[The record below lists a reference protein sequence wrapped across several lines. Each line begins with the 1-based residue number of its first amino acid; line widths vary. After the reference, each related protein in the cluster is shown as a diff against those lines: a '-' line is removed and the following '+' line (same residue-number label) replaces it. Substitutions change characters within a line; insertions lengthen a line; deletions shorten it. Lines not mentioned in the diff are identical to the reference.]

1 MKRLWMVVL
10 LAGMA
15 AGVVVAAGVVRDQQA
30 PGAQAGAGAQ
40 PSAGARLEAAIK
52 KEVVDGDLKT
62 AIELYRTL
70 AQASD
75 RAVAAKALLRMGQC
89 YEKLGD
95 TDTREARKAYE
106 QIVKEFGDQ
115 TAVAAEART
124 KLAALAGA
132 SGTGASTITVRRI
145 WTGPEADAMGQ
156 VSPHG
161 RFLSFTDWET
171 GDLAIH
177 DLTTG
182 ENRRITRKGAW
193 WPSGEYA
200 EFSIVSPDS
209 RQIAYNWNNKDG
221 FYDLRIVEI
230 DGVKP
235 RVVYSDR
242 EHLSYIW
249 PIAWSPDG
257 MHILT
262 YFSKTDGPTELML
275 VRPADGSARLITAS
289 GKDAPR
295 AVFSPDGRY
304 LAYALRENISLFDV
318 AAGREF
324 PLIPDPS
331 NHSVMGW
338 APDGKHIL
346 FSSER
351 SGSPDA
357 WLITVAD
364 GKAEGEPT
372 LVKKDF
378 SGAFLGFT
386 RSGAFYYAVANSVG
400 DVQIAELDPASGKVV
415 SPPQPASRRWV
426 GITRAPDWSPDG
438 RSLAYIRARE
448 PSQAVIMVRS
458 IDTGEEREFQVG
470 GRRLGT
476 DLRWAPDGRA
486 IVVPGFEPGKGS
498 DSAAYNGR
506 KSLTRIDVQTGQ
518 VTSLMPFPVKV
529 GGSPPFDLS
538 PDGKTAFYINLNL
551 LSDGSQGRNQ
561 LLARDVQSGQETEL
575 VAKRGLNSV
584 SVAPDGQRLVAG
596 VREGRSQV
604 LLVMPAAG
612 GEARE
617 LVRIDDE
624 EANYRVSPSWTP
636 DGRYVVFGKNLRDT
650 ARRPPRVQAWRVA
663 AEGGVPQPMELIVD
677 GLSSLRLHP
686 DGRRIAT
693 STRNVITEVW
703 VMENFLPKAAA
714 PIAKA
719 K

>member
-1 MKRLWMVVL
+1 MKRLYIVAL
-10 LAGMA
+10 LA
-15 AGVVVAAGVVRDQQA
+15 VIAAGVVRGQQGTGA
-30 PGAQAGAGAQ
+30 QASPGAQF
-40 PSAGARLEAAIK
+40 EAAIK

-62 AIELYRTL
+62 AIEMYRKL

-75 RAVAAKALLRMGQC
+75 RGVAAKALMRMGQC

-95 TDTREARKAYE
+95 AQAREARRAYE
-106 QIVKEFGDQ
+106 QVVREFSDQ
-115 TAVAAEART
+115 AEAAAEARAR
-124 KLAALAGA
+124 LGALAGTA
-132 SGTGASTITVRRI
+132 GAARGSTMAVRRV
-145 WTGPEADAMGQ
+145 WTGPDVDGLGQ
-156 VSPHG
+156 VSPDG

-182 ENRRITRKGAW
+182 ENRRITRKGTWVA
-193 WPSGEYA
+193 SSEYA
-200 EFSIVSPDS
+200 EFSLVSPDG
-209 RQIAYNWNNKDG
+209 RQIAYNWYNKDG
-221 FYDLRIVEI
+221 FYDLRIVGI

-242 EHLSYIW
+242 AHLSYIW
-249 PIAWSPDG
+249 PIAWSPDS

-289 GKDAPR
+289 GKDAQR

-318 AAGREF
+318 ATAREF

-357 WLITVAD
+357 WLIAVAD

-378 SGAFLGFT
+378 SGSSLGFA
-386 RSGAFYYAVANSVG
+386 RSGAFYYAVENTVG

-438 RSLAYIRARE
+438 RSLAYIRSRE
-448 PSQAVIMVRS
+448 PSQAVIIVRS
-458 IDTGEEREFQVG
+458 MDTGEERELQVG
-470 GRRLGT
+470 ERRLGA
-476 DLRWAPDGRA
+476 DLRWAPDGKA
-486 IVVPGFEPGKGS
+486 IVVPGFEPGKKTS
-498 DSAAYNGR
+498 HIEAYGGR

-518 VTSLMPFPVKV
+518 VTSLMPFPVNV

-538 PDGKTAFYINLNL
+538 PDGKTVFYINLNL
-551 LSDGSQGRNQ
+551 LSDGSHGRNQ
-561 LLARDVQSGQETEL
+561 LLVRDVRSGQETEL
-575 VAKRGLNSV
+575 IEKKELNSV
-584 SVAPDGQRLVAG
+584 SVAPDGKRLVIGA
-596 VREGRSQV
+596 REDRSQV

-624 EANYRVSPSWTP
+624 EANRVLPSWTP
-636 DGRYVVFGKNLRDT
+636 DGRYVVFRKNLRET
-650 ARRPPRVQAWRVA
+650 AKRPPRVQVWRVA
-663 AEGGVPQPMELIVD
+663 AEGGVPQPTELTVD
-677 GLSSLRLHP
+677 GLSGLRLHP
-686 DGRRIAT
+686 DGRRIAIG
-693 STRNVITEVW
+693 TRKFSREVW
-703 VMENFLPKAAA
+703 VMENFLPVAKGTPADAAQK
-714 PIAKA
+714 IK

>member
-1 MKRLWMVVL
+1 MKQHRATGLI
-10 LAGMA
+10 LA
-15 AGVVVAAGVVRDQQA
+15 VVVCALAFVAPPA
-30 PGAQAGAGAQ
+30 PGQKNSQ
-40 PSAGARLEAAIK
+40 QETLLQRAIQ
-52 KEVVDGDLKT
+52 KETVDGDLT
-62 AIELYRTL
+62 SAIKMYKEIV
-70 AQASD
+70 ANPGAN
-75 RAVAAKALLRMGQC
+75 RAVAARALVHMGQC

-95 TDTREARKAYE
+95 AQARKAYE
-106 QIVKEFGDQ
+106 QVVREFSDQ
-115 TAVAAEART
+115 AEVAAEARARLGA
-124 KLAALAGA
+124 LAATAGA
-132 SGTGASTITVRRI
+132 AGGSTMAVRRV
-145 WTGPEADAMGQ
+145 WAGPDVDAMGQ
-156 VSPHG
+156 VSPDG

-200 EFSIVSPDS
+200 EESIVSPDS
-209 RQIAYNWNNKDG
+209 RQIAYNWYNKDG
-221 FYDLRIVEI
+221 SYDLRIVEI

-242 EHLSYIW
+242 EHLSFIW

-257 MHILT
+257 MHVLT
-262 YFSKTDGPTELML
+262 YFSKTNGPTELML
-275 VRPADGSARLITAS
+275 VRPADGSARLIKAS
-289 GKDAPR
+289 GTDAPR

-318 AAGREF
+318 AAAREF

-331 NHSVMGW
+331 THSVMGW

-357 WLITVAD
+357 WLIAVAD

-378 SGAFLGFT
+378 SGSFLGFA

-400 DVQIAELDPASGKVV
+400 DVQIAELDQASGKVV

-438 RSLAYIRARE
+438 RSLAYIRSRE
-448 PSQAVIMVRS
+448 PSQAVIIVRS
-458 IDTGEEREFQVG
+458 IDTGEERELQVG
-470 GRRLGT
+470 ERRIGF

-486 IVVPGFEPGKGS
+486 IVVPGFEPGKRT
-498 DSAAYNGR
+498 DDIEARAGR
-506 KSLTRIDVQTGQ
+506 KSLIRIDVQTGQ
-518 VTSLMPFPVKV
+518 VTSLMPYPVNV

-538 PDGKTAFYINLNL
+538 PDGKTVFYINLNL
-551 LSDGSQGRNQ
+551 RSDGSQGRNQ
-561 LLARDVQSGQETEL
+561 LLARDVRSGQETEL
-575 VAKRGLNSV
+575 IEKKGLTSV
-584 SVAPDGQRLVAG
+584 SVAPDGQRLVVGA
-596 VREGRSQV
+596 REDRFQV

-617 LVRIDDE
+617 LVRIDQE
-624 EANYRVSPSWTP
+624 EAISRVSPSWTP
-636 DGRYVVFGKNLRDT
+636 DGRYVVFVKGRGMAKRN
-650 ARRPPRVQAWRVA
+650 VQVWRVA
-663 AEGGVPQPMELIVD
+663 AEGGVPQPTELTVD
-677 GLSSLRLHP
+677 GLAWLRLHP

-693 STRNVITEVW
+693 GTRKVSTEVW
-703 VMENFLPKAAA
+703 VMENFLPAAKK
-714 PIAKA
+714 PR
-719 K
+719 